1 MKWLL
6 IQYKIL
12 PVIQKYQQSEFKGE
26 FSSESEVS

>member
-6 IQYKIL
+6 IQYQIL
-12 PVIQKYQQSEFKGE
+12 PVIQKHQHSEFKGE